1 MNGQT
6 VAILESRLGE
16 HLAELIAKRGGKPVR
31 APALAEIPDVDPRYI
46 ADLIREWQAKAVKA
60 AIFQTGVGTHALFKT
75 ADTLGMTETLLALVA
90 SAVVVVRGP
99 KPTAALRSRGVR
111 IDLSAREPYTTVEV
125 LEALEP
131 IPLKDERVIVQRY
144 GAKNPELEQGLIA
157 MGATVIEIPVYR
169 WSMPDDTQPMID
181 LIGALERREI
191 DAVVFT
197 SASQVHHL
205 FNVAQQLGAGDSLA
219 ANLNRTLVASIGPVC
234 TAALRHFGVAI
245 GLEPRPPKLGPLVA
259 ALDEALSQR

>member
-16 HLAELIAKRGGKPVR
+16 QLAELIAKRGGKPVR

-46 ADLIREWQAKAVKA
+46 AELIREWQAQPVKA

-75 ADTLGMTETLLALVA
+75 ADALGLTETLLALLA

-111 IDLSAREPYTTVEV
+111 IDLSAQEPYTTAEV
-125 LEALEP
+125 LAELDALS
-131 IPLKDERVIVQRY
+131 LTGERVVVQRY
-144 GAKNPELEQGLIA
+144 GAKNPELDRGLSA
-157 MGATVIEIPVYR
+157 KGAAVIEIPLYR
-169 WSMPDDTQPMID
+169 WSMPDDIQPLVD

-191 DAVVFT
+191 DAVAFT

-205 FNVAQQLGAGDSLA
+205 FDVAQQHGAGGSLA
-219 ANLNRTLVASIGPVC
+219 AHLNRTLVASIGPVC
-234 TAALRHFGVAI
+234 TAALTHFGVTI
-245 GLEPRPPKLGPLVA
+245 GLEPRPPKLGPLVN
-259 ALDEALSQR
+259 ALDEALSRR